1 MKTIV
6 FCLEEP
12 SAREMLKGVLPGI
25 LPETVSPHYIVFQ
38 GKQDMEK
45 QLKKRIRGWCKPN
58 SKFVVMRDQDSA
70 DCHDVKAKLAGL
82 CRDAGQPDA
91 LVRIACH
98 ELESF
103 YLGDL
108 TAVEKGLKVTNIARR
123 QNSSKFRDPDH
134 LVNPDMEMERITA
147 NKYQKVSGSRAI
159 GRHLHLNNNR
169 SKSFMAL
176 ITGIKQLVECD

>member
-12 SAREMLKGVLPGI
+12 SAREMLKGVLPNI
-25 LPETVSPHYIVFQ
+25 LPDTIHPHYIVFK

-45 QLKKRIRGWCKPN
+45 QLKKRIRGWCQPN
-58 SKFVVMRDQDSA
+58 TQFVVMRDQDSA
-70 DCHDVKAKLAGL
+70 DCRDVKEKLVGL

-91 LVRIACH
+91 LVRVACH

-108 TAVEKGLKVTNIARR
+108 AAVEKGLNVSNIARR

-134 LVNPDMEMERITA
+134 LVNPDKEMERITA

-159 GRHLHLNNNR
+159 GPHLQLNDNR

-176 ITGIKQLVECD
+176 ITGIKQLMESD